1 MFLKVLVS
9 LFSLLILVKNFSYSM
24 YEYNV
29 NKNTIGSVSV
39 LSLSFVTIII
49 LNTVL
54 FFIKF

>member
-29 NKNTIGSVSV
+29 NKNTIGAVSV